1 VEREHGFPL
10 HLCIFLSKVKMD
22 LETVKRKLTEERA
35 ALLAREIPVPE
46 TARGD
51 EGDMAAMAQVQ
62 EQSMR
67 LANDQKV
74 RLKQIDQVLAR
85 IAAGKYGICMTCGK
99 PIPPER
105 MDANPLATMCISC
118 QSKSE
123 KKRK

>member
-1 VEREHGFPL
+1 MVSAPPL
-10 HLCIFLSKVKMD
+10 YFLRQGKKMD
-22 LETVKRKLTEERA
+22 LETVKRKLADERV
-35 ALLAREIPVPE
+35 ALLAREIPAPE

-67 LANDQKV
+67 LASDQKQ
-74 RLKQIDQVLAR
+74 RLAQIDQVLAR
-85 IAAGKYGICMTCGK
+85 IAAGRYGICDTCGK
-99 PIPPER
+99 PIPSER
-105 MDANPLATMCISC
+105 MEANPLATMCISC